1 MSNKIS
7 FKDFLQL
14 VDDTYNHYSFELRY
28 GQTIMN
34 TMYNVWPEKYKELV
48 ASEEDCFYSRNC
60 FGSFCFFCFSFSSK
74 RDNIVCL
81 ISISQSSV

>member
-14 VDDTYNHYSFELRY
+14 VDDTYNYYSFELRY

-34 TMYNVWPEKYKELV
+34 TLYSVWPQKYKELV
-48 ASEEDCFYSRNC
+48 ASKEDCFYDD
-60 FGSFCFFCFSFSSK
+60 GMVK
-74 RDNIVCL
+74 LTLDKL
-81 ISISQSSV
+81 EKEWQ